1 MCYCT
6 KVLDSYN
13 ITASPALFPVTTIV
27 TLTIAFSIK
36 HQMRNIWGFVTVEF
50 EGKGMENMCGS
61 VRRHEAD

>member
-13 ITASPALFPVTTIV
+13 ITGRLALFPVTTIV
-27 TLTIAFSIK
+27 TLIIAFQ
-36 HQMRNIWGFVTVEF
+36 HQMRNKWGCVTVEF

-61 VRRHEAD
+61 VRRHGAD

>member
-6 KVLDSYN
+6 KVLDSYS
-13 ITASPALFPVTTIV
+13 ITSSPA
-27 TLTIAFSIK
+27 TIAFQ
-36 HQMRNIWGFVTVEF
+36 HQMRNKWGFVTVEF